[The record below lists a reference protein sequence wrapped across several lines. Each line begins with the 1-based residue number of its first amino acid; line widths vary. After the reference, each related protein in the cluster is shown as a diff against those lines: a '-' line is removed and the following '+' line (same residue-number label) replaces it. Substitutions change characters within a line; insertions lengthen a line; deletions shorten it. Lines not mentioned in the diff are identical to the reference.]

1 MFDADSLKTASDV
14 TGGFFLPGA
23 AGAFVRFCLFNWR
36 ELVRGTNDETENAL
50 ETACATYSEKSMV
63 GQIVYF
69 HGKLP
74 EGILECDG
82 SNFDPVVYNELYDYL
97 GSDSLPDLRGLFL
110 MGGEV
115 GVTGGESEH
124 ALTIDEIPSHAHGV
138 TIAVPSATTIVIPD
152 APSAVPGA
160 GATALAGGGLA
171 HNNMPPFYCLTVG
184 IVAR

>member
-1 MFDADSLKTASDV
+1 MFDADSLRTASNV

-50 ETACATYSEKSMV
+50 ETACATYSERGMV

-69 HGKLP
+69 HGSLP
-74 EGILECDG
+74 DNVLDCDG
-82 SNFDPVVYNELYDYL
+82 STFDEIEYPDLYDYL
-97 GSDSLPDLRGLFL
+97 GTNVLPNLAGMFL
-110 MGGEV
+110 LSGEV
-115 GVTGGESEH
+115 GETGGESEH
-124 ALTIDEIPSHAHGV
+124 TLTLDEIPSHAHGV
-138 TIAVPSATTIVIPD
+138 TIAVPSATTIVVPD

-160 GATALAGGGLA
+160 GSTALAGGGQS
-171 HNNMPPFYCLTVG
+171 HNNMPPYYCVSVG